1 MNNCNKTNDD
11 ISGNPGNPGPPDVEL
26 FMTIIVNIGN
36 VLSILYNLP
45 QMWRTYKLKKAD
57 DISSY
62 FLWMR
67 LSSGIIWSIYC
78 IYYRMWNVI
87 ISWATTIISTIQI
100 LYYKYYPSPLA
111 QRQLV
116 EEEQQEGQQGQDRG
130 QGQGQGQD
138 REQGQGQDREQGQG
152 QDRGQEQVFEM
163 SEQNNN
169 SIYLYQNRIVQLN

>member
-11 ISGNPGNPGPPDVEL
+11 IPGNSGNPGNPDVEL

-111 QRQLV
+111 QRQLL

-130 QGQGQGQD
+130 Q
-138 REQGQGQDREQGQG
+138 
-152 QDRGQEQVFEM
+152 GQEQVFEM

>member
-1 MNNCNKTNDD
+1 MPYKVAGYKMNNCNKTNDD
-11 ISGNPGNPGPPDVEL
+11 IPGNSGNSGNPDVEL

-130 QGQGQGQD
+130 QGQ
-138 REQGQGQDREQGQG
+138 
-152 QDRGQEQVFEM
+152 EQVFEM

-169 SIYLYQNRIVQLN
+169 GIYLYQNRIVQLN

>member
-1 MNNCNKTNDD
+1 MSNCNKTVD
-11 ISGNPGNPGPPDVEL
+11 GNPGNPGNPDVEL
-26 FMTIIVNIGN
+26 FMTILVNIGN

-87 ISWATTIISTIQI
+87 ISWVTTIISTVQI

-111 QRQLV
+111 QRQLE
-116 EEEQQEGQQGQDRG
+116 EEEQPSQQQQLQEDR
-130 QGQGQGQD
+130 QV
-138 REQGQGQDREQGQG
+138 
-152 QDRGQEQVFEM
+152 QVFEM

-169 SIYLYQNRIVQLN
+169 GTYFYQNRFVQLN

>member
-11 ISGNPGNPGPPDVEL
+11 ILGNPGNPDVEL

-78 IYYRMWNVI
+78 IYYRMWYVI
-87 ISWATTIISTIQI
+87 ISWATSIISTIQI

-111 QRQLV
+111 QRQL
-116 EEEQQEGQQGQDRG
+116 EEDDQQDGRQ
-130 QGQGQGQD
+130 
-138 REQGQGQDREQGQG
+138 
-152 QDRGQEQVFEM
+152 GQEQVFEM
-163 SEQNNN
+163 SEKINND
-169 SIYLYQNRIVQLN
+169 IYFYQNGIVQLN

>member
-1 MNNCNKTNDD
+1 MSNCNKTVDGTTV
-11 ISGNPGNPGPPDVEL
+11 SPGSPDVEL
-26 FMTIIVNIGN
+26 FMTILVNIGN

-87 ISWATTIISTIQI
+87 ISWATTIISTVQI

-111 QRQLV
+111 QRQLE
-116 EEEQQEGQQGQDRG
+116 EEEQPSQQQQLQEDRQVQDRV
-130 QGQGQGQD
+130 QV
-138 REQGQGQDREQGQG
+138 
-152 QDRGQEQVFEM
+152 QVFEM

-169 SIYLYQNRIVQLN
+169 DIYFYQNRFVQLN

>member
-11 ISGNPGNPGPPDVEL
+11 IPGNPGNPDVEL

-111 QRQLV
+111 QRQLL

-130 QGQGQGQD
+130 Q
-138 REQGQGQDREQGQG
+138 
-152 QDRGQEQVFEM
+152 GQEQVFEM

>member
-1 MNNCNKTNDD
+1 MSDCNNKTND
-11 ISGNPGNPGPPDVEL
+11 GNPGNPDVEL

-78 IYYRMWNVI
+78 IYYRMWYVI
-87 ISWATTIISTIQI
+87 ISWVTTIISTIQI

-116 EEEQQEGQQGQDRG
+116 EEEEQQECRQGQGG
-130 QGQGQGQD
+130 QGQG
-138 REQGQGQDREQGQG
+138 
-152 QDRGQEQVFEM
+152 QVFEM
-163 SEQNNN
+163 SEQNND
-169 SIYLYQNRIVQLN
+169 STYFYQNRIVQLN

>member
-1 MNNCNKTNDD
+1 MSNCNKTVD
-11 ISGNPGNPGPPDVEL
+11 GNPGNPGNPDVEL
-26 FMTIIVNIGN
+26 FMTILVNIGN

-87 ISWATTIISTIQI
+87 ISWTTTIISTTQI

-111 QRQLV
+111 QRQL
-116 EEEQQEGQQGQDRG
+116 EEDEQPSQQQQLQEDRQVQDRV
-130 QGQGQGQD
+130 QV
-138 REQGQGQDREQGQG
+138 
-152 QDRGQEQVFEM
+152 QVFEM

-169 SIYLYQNRIVQLN
+169 DIYFYQNRFVQLN

>member
-1 MNNCNKTNDD
+1 MSNCNKTVDGTP
-11 ISGNPGNPGPPDVEL
+11 GNPGNPDVEL
-26 FMTIIVNIGN
+26 FMTIIINIGN

-78 IYYRMWNVI
+78 IYYRMWYVI
-87 ISWATTIISTIQI
+87 ISWVTTIISTIQI

-111 QRQLV
+111 QGQLV
-116 EEEQQEGQQGQDRG
+116 EEEEQQECR
-130 QGQGQGQD
+130 QGQGQGG
-138 REQGQGQDREQGQG
+138 QGQG
-152 QDRGQEQVFEM
+152 QVFEM
-163 SEQNNN
+163 SEQNND
-169 SIYLYQNRIVQLN
+169 STYFYQNRIVQLN

>member
-11 ISGNPGNPGPPDVEL
+11 ISGNSGNLGNPDVEL

-111 QRQLV
+111 QRQLL
-116 EEEQQEGQQGQDRG
+116 EEEQQEGQQGQ
-130 QGQGQGQD
+130 GQD
-138 REQGQGQDREQGQG
+138 RGK
-152 QDRGQEQVFEM
+152 GQEQVFEM